1 MNKKKF
7 ITLLLVIVIV
17 VSGLLLL
24 KKRKADLALAAP
36 AMVLPAV
43 VATETLQPGPVLL
56 TLPAMGMV
64 AVIVIASLF
73 SEERCW
79 TLRPAG
85 PHYFERI
92 HAIRAADKA
101 LENESDDYAAGATIN
116 LPNGQIIGTVGVCSR
131 ARHQDYDHEFARL
144 IKKYAE
150 ELIAA
155 F

>member
-1 MNKKKF
+1 MLKRI
-7 ITLLLVIVIV
+7 ITLDEETVRNILDFA
-17 VSGLLLL
+17 S
-24 KKRKADLALAAP
+24 RSAD
-36 AMVLPAV
+36 
-43 VATETLQPGPVLL
+43 
-56 TLPAMGMV
+56 PAMGMV

-92 HAIRAADKA
+92 YAIRAADKA